1 MDDPYRIEPQGR
13 RRPAR
18 RRNGWALRALLWAI
32 LVIAISVN
40 IVASTIGRGSLLVGL
55 PSGLIAV
62 ACIAGLIVHHIKS
75 GRR

>member
-1 MDDPYRIEPQGR
+1 MNDPYRIDPEHR
-13 RRPAR
+13 RRPAS

-32 LVIAISVN
+32 LVVAVSVN

-55 PSGLIAV
+55 PSGLVAV
-62 ACIAGLIVHHIKS
+62 ACVAGLIVHHVRS